1 MRAKNLMFDWES
13 PLTLGPDALLQPGP
27 RPGLARVCSAGL
39 LSLYDR
45 ETRSVPAW
53 SVDLDPRSPRCWDL
67 FRHTAFV
74 LSEAQRA
81 VLLEFFAPA
90 TPTAVQRKHPGL
102 WARDVWE
109 DLLGLLLARRIL
121 VPERGRPRAR
131 AARPKLPD
139 TGVVLI
145 GLGDRYVRLAAN
157 LAESIRANAP
167 QLPIVLVHG
176 AADLRKVQSVNA
188 ERALF
193 DQLVA
198 VERRDFQ
205 CQGVFSPF
213 LLKLNLDR
221 LSPFRSTL
229 FMDADSLVFPGRSL
243 EQELASYRGAD
254 FAGACSAVF
263 RPTFTE
269 APLMFGLD
277 LAAMQRV
284 VPALGPVARISSYYL
299 FFRRSPATRDLF
311 DAARKIHSALEG
323 VADFPRYKG
332 VIPDEP
338 IFAAASG
345 LVPLR
350 LHAGYHMPFVER
362 AVLDGAFDLLRLRSR
377 HLGLTFVGNPEPEG
391 FIRGYDSV
399 VREVA
404 ALRDNPRPTLWADA
418 G

>member
-1 MRAKNLMFDWES
+1 MFDWES
-13 PLTLGPDALLQPGP
+13 PLTLGPDAMLQPGP
-27 RPGLARVCSAGL
+27 RPGLTQVCSAGVS
-39 LSLYDR
+39 SLYDR
-45 ETRSVPAW
+45 EMRSLPAW
-53 SVDLDPRSPRCWDL
+53 SVELDPRSARCWDL

-74 LSEAQRA
+74 LSEAQRS
-81 VLLEFFAPA
+81 VLLEFFAPT
-90 TPTAVQRKHPGL
+90 TPTSAHRKHRTL
-102 WARDVWE
+102 WAKDVWE
-109 DLLGLLLARRIL
+109 DFLGLLLARRIL
-121 VPERGRPRAR
+121 VPAPSRPRPR
-131 AARPKLPD
+131 SSRPKLSD
-139 TGVVLI
+139 TGVVVV
-145 GLGDRYVRLAAN
+145 GVGERYVRLAAN
-157 LAESIRANAP
+157 LAESIRVSAP
-167 QLPIVLVHG
+167 ELPIALVHG
-176 AADLRKVQSVNA
+176 SADLRQVQALNR
-188 ERALF
+188 ERRLF
-193 DQLVA
+193 DRLIA
-198 VERRDFQ
+198 VERRDFD

-229 FMDADSLVFPGRSL
+229 FMDADSVVFPGWNLAS
-243 EQELASYRGAD
+243 ELSSYRGAD

-263 RPTFTE
+263 RPSFTE

-311 DAARKIHSALEG
+311 DAARKIHAALEG

-332 VIPDEP
+332 AIPDEP

-350 LHAGYHMPFVER
+350 LYAGYHMPLAER
-362 AVLDGAFDLLRLRSR
+362 AVLDGAFDLTRLRSR

-404 ALRDNPRPTLWADA
+404 ALRENPRPTLWADA